1 MMNISVKDKNLP
13 SFYPELRRIGFD
25 GVDVSFPSHEMRDA
39 ILSEGFENTMME
51 RYGHITEAGLF
62 VAQTHLSYC
71 PAHLPVIG
79 DGGYRIFEEYM
90 LPILTKEIALVAK
103 MHCRTAV
110 IHLYYEPSKE
120 GTQNANIQ
128 LIEKLLPDLEKH
140 GVTLCIENI
149 YGARYEDVHLTTA
162 EDLLFY
168 IDHFHSDFLG
178 VCLDTGH
185 AMAMRQNPIE
195 MATNFGPALKA
206 LHLHSSVSGR
216 DLHLPPYLVGNVD
229 WTELCRVLKAIGYG
243 GSFNMELNPPRQL
256 NDKALSAYY
265 TMAYAIAS
273 DLLSDKSN

>member
-1 MMNISVKDKNLP
+1 MHISVKDIGIASLYP
-13 SFYPELRRIGFD
+13 SLCRIGFD

-39 ILSEGFENTMME
+39 ILSEKFENTMME
-51 RYGHITEAGLF
+51 RYDRITEAGLS

-71 PAHLPVIG
+71 PAHLPMIG
-79 DGGYRIFEEYM
+79 DGGYRNFEAYM
-90 LPILTKEIALVAK
+90 LPILTKEIALVSK
-103 MHCRTAV
+103 MNCRTAV

-120 GTQNANIQ
+120 GTQSANLR
-128 LIEKLLPDLEKH
+128 LIEKLLPDLEKY

-168 IDHFHSDFLG
+168 TDHFHSDFFG

-195 MATNFGPALKA
+195 MAKNFGPALKA

-216 DLHLPPYLVGNVD
+216 DLHLPPYLAGNVD
-229 WTELCRVLKAIGYG
+229 WTELCRVLKKIGYG

-256 NDKALSAYY
+256 SVTALSAYY
-265 TMAYAIAS
+265 TMAYAIAK
-273 DLLSDKSN
+273 DLLSDKTN